1 MELNSGRFLLAVLG
15 ITVLLVIPMIVMA
28 PDETASD
35 NPGGP
40 VYDLEDQYND
50 NLPPQVHGAFF
61 ISAKYCC
68 VSF

>member
-1 MELNSGRFLLAVLG
+1 MERNSGRFLPAVLG

-28 PDETASD
+28 PDEAASD

-50 NLPPQVHGAFF
+50 NPTTSGSRGLLHL
-61 ISAKYCC
+61 S
-68 VSF
+68 